1 MYRII
6 LAISLIAFN
15 SCVFSANNSV
25 KSNVESEMI
34 SDTNKF
40 EIKSEEAPLDI
51 WERIRLELSITIPD
65 DQIAATSLY
74 RERLYSNQTAVNRI
88 SKSGQRYLSL
98 IHI

>member
-15 SCVFSANNSV
+15 SCASSASNSV

-74 RERLYSNQTAVNRI
+74 RERLFSNQTAVNRI
-88 SKSGQRYLSL
+88 SKSGQ
-98 IHI
+98 